1 MSEVE
6 VRYIT
11 LPPTADEIAILSLN
25 RPEVANAWNRELLLS
40 LTHAV
45 QEISTRASCR
55 LLVIRGKGSH
65 FSAGADLS
73 WMQASAKLSFEENV
87 QEAKLL
93 TTLFESVAHCPFPVV
108 GVTQGAAYGGA
119 VGLLACCDYVLAE
132 TQSKFCL
139 SEVRLGIL
147 PAVIMPYLARK
158 IPAGHLRRLCLSG
171 QVFSAQQ
178 AKKIGLVQI
187 TSAKETL
194 ETTLHKEI
202 EALLRCSPQAQR
214 SAKALLSHFLIPVYP
229 QSEHTAQVIATARSS
244 SDAQQGFAAF
254 FAKQQS
260 PWCCEVPEDLLK

>member
-6 VRYIT
+6 VRYIK
-11 LPPTADEIAILSLN
+11 LPPTSDEIAILSLN

-40 LTHAV
+40 LTHAM
-45 QEISTRASCR
+45 QEINARISCR
-55 LLVIRGKGSH
+55 ILVIRGNGSH
-65 FSAGADLS
+65 FSAGADLA

-87 QEAKLL
+87 QEARLL
-93 TTLFESVAHCPFPVV
+93 TALFESVSQCPFPVI

-132 TQSKFCL
+132 AQSKFCL

-158 IPAGHLRRLCLSG
+158 IPAGPLRRLCLSG
-171 QVFSAQQ
+171 QVFSVEQ
-178 AKKIGLVQI
+178 AKEVGLVQVV
-187 TSAKETL
+187 SAKETL
-194 ETTLHKEI
+194 EASLHKEI

-214 SAKALLSHFLIPVYP
+214 SAKALLSHFLTPVYP

-244 SDAQQGFAAF
+244 NEAQQGFTAF
-254 FAKQQS
+254 FAKQQP
-260 PWCCEVPEDLLK
+260 PWCCEVPEAL